1 MTSIPSNKPYR
12 VGRSRTGLGLFATK
26 PIKKGTKIIRYFGPL
41 LDSKKKEEDAIEN
54 KYLFEL
60 TNRWTIDGSVRKN
73 VARYINHACRP
84 NAESDVK
91 PRKRKVFIRAIKN
104 IEPGEEINYDYG
116 TDYFKA
122 YLKPI
127 GCKCA
132 ACEKKRKK
140 QRAEARAEKARL
152 KAKAERKALKKAEK
166 LAKAEAELKEK
177 LKAKAERKSKKRAQ
191 WPFAE
196 WQVTERQAS
205 ERHRRRQGCRQETG
219 GAETTGLCARAGP
232 SGLGLIHRVSS
243 TGLARRLRQ
252 QQIAEVDRRALND
265 RTGLVDHDTKAPVC
279 GEEGQAMPA
288 GIGVDPALGKARD
301 PARAHLF
308 LQQGRRQAE
317 AFGDDGGVDL
327 NGAIFELDRFH
338 ALHLMLR
345 CGGHACAGL
354 GLAVAG

>member
-1 MTSIPSNKPYR
+1 MPSIPSNKPYR

-41 LDSKKKEEDAIEN
+41 LDCKKKKDDAIEN

-60 TNRWTIDGSVRKN
+60 NDRWTIDGSVRKN
-73 VARYINHACRP
+73 VARYINHACKP
-84 NAESDVK
+84 NAESDVR

-166 LAKAEAELKEK
+166 LAKAEVKAEAKLKEK
-177 LKAKAERKSKKRAQ
+177 LKGKAGRKARKKLKLNGH
-191 WPFAE
+191 
-196 WQVTERQAS
+196 S
-205 ERHRRRQGCRQETG
+205 LNGKSLNGKHLNGNTG
-219 GAETTGLCARAGP
+219 IRVAG
-232 SGLGLIHRVSS
+232 R
-243 TGLARRLRQ
+243 
-252 QQIAEVDRRALND
+252 
-265 RTGLVDHDTKAPVC
+265 KAPGRKQPVAAP
-279 GEEGQAMPA
+279 ES
-288 GIGVDPALGKARD
+288 AL
-301 PARAHLF
+301 RA
-308 LQQGRRQAE
+308 
-317 AFGDDGGVDL
+317 
-327 NGAIFELDRFH
+327 
-338 ALHLMLR
+338 
-345 CGGHACAGL
+345 
-354 GLAVAG
+354 